1 MTWKDI
7 KLATLQKMFSAEG
20 SNIPTDDSTR
30 DYLAGMPYAANEGL
44 LMMCTG
50 KKHIIRTLD
59 FDNTVGTESGSFRKI
74 NMSEQ
79 AADFFQFAGEVYYTE
94 RTNRVRT
101 QAYYTESNNILV
113 LPRDFKGVYTVYYY
127 AYPKEITIGTEDDYV
142 PEAAPEVV
150 AILPLYMASQLYK
163 EDDNGI
169 ATSLR
174 NEFEVAYERITQ
186 DNPMCR
192 FEPIDESGW

>member
-1 MTWKDI
+1 M
-7 KLATLQKMFSAEG
+7 
-20 SNIPTDDSTR
+20 
-30 DYLAGMPYAANEGL
+30 
-44 LMMCTG
+44 
-50 KKHIIRTLD
+50 
-59 FDNTVGTESGSFRKI
+59 
-74 NMSEQ
+74 
-79 AADFFQFAGEVYYTE
+79 YYTE
-94 RTNRVRT
+94 GVKRVRT
-101 QAYYTESNNILV
+101 QAYYTESDNFLV
-113 LPRDFKGVYTVYYY
+113 LPRNFKGVYTVYYY
-127 AYPKEITIGTEDDYV
+127 AYPKEITSGTEDNYV
-142 PEAAPEVV
+142 PDAAPEVV

>member
-44 LMMCTG
+44 LMMCTD
-50 KKHIIRTLD
+50 KKHIIK
-59 FDNTVGTESGSFRKI
+59 TVDIDSTSGTESGNFRKI
-74 NMSEQ
+74 KMSEH
-79 AADFFQFAGEVYYTE
+79 APDFFQFSGEVYYTE
-94 RTNRVRT
+94 GANRYRT
-101 QAYYTESNNILV
+101 QNYYSEGTEYLV
-113 LPRDFKGVYTVYYY
+113 IPKTFSGVYTVYYY
-127 AYPKEITIGTEDDYV
+127 AYPKEITANTEDSYV
-142 PEAAPEVV
+142 PEAAPEVL
-150 AILPLYMASQLYK
+150 ALLPLYMASQLYK

-174 NEFEVAYERITQ
+174 NEFEVAYDRVTQ
-186 DNPMCR
+186 DNPLFR
-192 FEPIDESGW
+192 YEFIDESGW

>member
-1 MTWKDI
+1 
-7 KLATLQKMFSAEG
+7 
-20 SNIPTDDSTR
+20 
-30 DYLAGMPYAANEGL
+30 
-44 LMMCTG
+44 MCTG
-50 KKHIIRTLD
+50 KKHIIRTMD

-79 AADFFQFAGEVYYTE
+79 AEDFFQFAGEVYYTE
-94 RTNRVRT
+94 GVNRVRT
-101 QAYYTESNNILV
+101 QAYYTESDNFLV
-113 LPRDFKGVYTVYYY
+113 LPRNFKGVYTVYYY
-127 AYPKEITIGTEDDYV
+127 AYPKEITSGTEDNYV
-142 PEAAPEVV
+142 PDAAPEVV